1 MVLLR
6 EKKKKKEKATQSFFT
21 LKHVETHAHPLATQ
35 NQQIQIAFLALM
47 HLLLI
52 IISPCHQHK
61 HIAGF
66 PPQLYWR
73 QSLSLSLPLL
83 SLAVSLSQPP
93 SFNPPFSPR
102 LPLELKA
109 NYSPQIHSNISLH
122 HSLINSARARKIKF
136 ILNSIKGKLSVLCGF
151 PYTFGR
157 LGFLQFSP
165 PLLCLIFQLAIRTC
179 FGTRV
184 QHLCWQRFLE
194 WRDQTHATILSH
206 TCTHASAHTLTH
218 YCQCHPSPLHG
229 IAKEIIFHQLW
240 LAFCSHTEQQSG
252 VLRISTGYTNNSTSY
267 QVANTL
273 CFL

>member
-1 MVLLR
+1 MFPVR
-6 EKKKKKEKATQSFFT
+6 KKKATRSFFT

-73 QSLSLSLPLL
+73 QLLSLSPAFSWCVSLSLNPPPSPLL
-83 SLAVSLSQPP
+83 SL
-93 SFNPPFSPR
+93 R

-109 NYSPQIHSNISLH
+109 NYSPQIRSNISLH

-151 PYTFGR
+151 PYTFGCWISCN
-157 LGFLQFSP
+157 F
-165 PLLCLIFQLAIRTC
+165 PLLYCVWFFNWQLELVLAHRYCTC
-179 FGTRV
+179 VGSISENEEIKHTQPFF
-184 QHLCWQRFLE
+184 H
-194 WRDQTHATILSH
+194 THAH
-206 TCTHASAHTLTH
+206 TPPHTH
-218 YCQCHPSPLHG
+218 
-229 IAKEIIFHQLW
+229 
-240 LAFCSHTEQQSG
+240 
-252 VLRISTGYTNNSTSY
+252 
-267 QVANTL
+267 
-273 CFL
+273 